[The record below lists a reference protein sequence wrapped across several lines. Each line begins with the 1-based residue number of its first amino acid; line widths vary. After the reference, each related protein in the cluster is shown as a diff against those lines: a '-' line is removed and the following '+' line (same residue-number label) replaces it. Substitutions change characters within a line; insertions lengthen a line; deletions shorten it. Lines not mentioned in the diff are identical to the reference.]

1 MRQRVHAILATML
14 FTGLQRV
21 ELVTLTVGH
30 LLQRDVYWLIVDMVG
45 KGAPVRSMKL
55 SREVKKLIDKW
66 L

>member
-1 MRQRVHAILATML
+1 ML

-45 KGAPVRSMKL
+45 KRAPVGTMKL
-55 SREVKKLIDKW
+55 SREVKKLIDK
-66 L
+66 

>member
-1 MRQRVHAILATML
+1 ML

-45 KGAPVRSMKL
+45 KRAPVRSIKL